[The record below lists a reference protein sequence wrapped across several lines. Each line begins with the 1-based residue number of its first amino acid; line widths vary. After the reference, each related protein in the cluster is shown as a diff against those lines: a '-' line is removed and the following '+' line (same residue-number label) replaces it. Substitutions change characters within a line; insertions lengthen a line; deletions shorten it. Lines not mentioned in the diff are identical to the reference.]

1 MKPARHK
8 SVAIAKKPATNV
20 TGEALTLA
28 KPVLEIDA
36 YTDWDLLQIPQGIR
50 GHVFELMALIEFVKR
65 YWTDNGGIGG
75 VPMHVRIRCEGVP
88 EEHFPALIELF
99 TAFDDLV
106 ETHIKAHMLTGNGS
120 DVSFVQRVLHS

>member
-1 MKPARHK
+1 M
-8 SVAIAKKPATNV
+8 

-120 DVSFVQRVLHS
+120 NVSFVQRVLHS

>member
-1 MKPARHK
+1 M
-8 SVAIAKKPATNV
+8 
-20 TGEALTLA
+20 TLA

-120 DVSFVQRVLHS
+120 NVSFVQRVLHS